1 MNGNLRDVLAMMKA
15 ASRKNRVCSRK
26 TFTTANDMAAAEGN
40 VVKRYSSDMVRY
52 LSVSISSVVFFQ
64 ANENRRSTR
73 SRCCTRPTHHDES
86 ASYRAAPS
94 NRKWYSFDLSE
105 GI

>member
-52 LSVSISSVVFFQ
+52 LSVSISSVVLSKPMKIG
-64 ANENRRSTR
+64 AAPAPAAARGL
-73 SRCCTRPTHHDES
+73 HHDES
-86 ASYRAAPS
+86 ASHRAAPS
-94 NRKWYSFDLSE
+94 NRKWYSFDISE